1 MWLMLLGLALG
12 VLYLAGVEPVASW
25 HWAWVLA
32 PFGGA
37 VLWWTFADNSGL
49 TQRRAIEKME
59 QRKLERRERDME
71 ALGLNVRRET
81 QIKVIRDTADRARQQ
96 RRRGDLPEDAVPPP
110 AERQEPRM

>member
-1 MWLMLLGLALG
+1 MWLLLLGLALG
-12 VLYLAGVEPVASW
+12 ALYLAGVEPVASW

-59 QRKLERRERDME
+59 RRKVERRERDME

-81 QIKVIRDTADRARQQ
+81 QVKVIRDTADRARQQ
-96 RRRGDLPEDAVPPP
+96 RRRGELAEDAVAPPP
-110 AERQEPRM
+110 ERRDPGL